1 MTVQTFFKGL
11 FMAIMAVV
19 VTYFSQIPVDWGTM
33 VVTLIATV
41 LIYAGKN
48 AFTALQSTSPSG
60 VFNWINFVSALL
72 IAIGTGI
79 TQAIALIVTTGVI
92 DWIVLLK
99 VTASV
104 TLTYIAST
112 ILTPEKSKQRK
123 LFT

>member
-92 DWIVLLK
+92 DWVVLLK